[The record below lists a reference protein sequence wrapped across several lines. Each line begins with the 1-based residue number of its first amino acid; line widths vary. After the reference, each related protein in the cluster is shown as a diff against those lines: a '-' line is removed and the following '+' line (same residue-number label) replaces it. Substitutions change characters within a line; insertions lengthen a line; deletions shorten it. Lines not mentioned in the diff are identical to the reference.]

1 MSRYTPKKISSQSC
15 VVCRGGTDTVFA
27 LRAPGHSGWIAA
39 VLRRLSLTPDEAKD
53 YMTRTRPDGV
63 ILVTLCADCGLAAD
77 VDVGLMAMG
86 EDVPEY
92 RMPTCET
99 FLPFDYDVATGRY
112 YLDYETFQ
120 KGFIGQVVQRLDD
133 NGL

>member
-1 MSRYTPKKISSQSC
+1 
-15 VVCRGGTDTVFA
+15 
-27 LRAPGHSGWIAA
+27 
-39 VLRRLSLTPDEAKD
+39 
-53 YMTRTRPDGV
+53 
-63 ILVTLCADCGLAAD
+63 
-77 VDVGLMAMG
+77 
-86 EDVPEY
+86 
-92 RMPTCET
+92 MPTCET